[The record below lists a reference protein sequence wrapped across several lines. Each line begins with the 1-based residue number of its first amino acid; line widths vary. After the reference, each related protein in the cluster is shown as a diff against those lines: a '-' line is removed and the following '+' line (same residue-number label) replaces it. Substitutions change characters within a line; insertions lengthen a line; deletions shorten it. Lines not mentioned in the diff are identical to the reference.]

1 MMDKYSSIEDG
12 QNLVNTFIRSLKK
25 CLTNRI
31 IHKYKQ
37 NDYNTMKFTKQ
48 TKTGFARKKKK
59 NMTEGIGNI
68 CIQECAKKKTKL
80 KNKEKS
86 KLKPKKICKYQQIYE
101 YIY

>member
-1 MMDKYSSIEDG
+1 MDKYSSIEDG

-48 TKTGFARKKKK
+48 TKTGFARKKKR

-68 CIQECAKKKTKL
+68 CIECKKECAKKKTKL
-80 KNKEKS
+80 KNKRGIKI
-86 KLKPKKICKYQQIYE
+86 KTKKNM
-101 YIY
+101 